1 MKHAGGLNAIVT
13 QRELHV
19 QRELMEFEQMIAFEM
34 ESDGALEKVG
44 GDGNDLRVVESGPE
58 RHFLCAGRE
67 IHPIID
73 CALIIGHASPFWREL
88 AGRV

>member
-1 MKHAGGLNAIVT
+1 
-13 QRELHV
+13 
-19 QRELMEFEQMIAFEM
+19 
-34 ESDGALEKVG
+34 
-44 GDGNDLRVVESGPE
+44 VESSPE